1 MIDDYINKLSNS
13 NNNIGGGNVDN
24 SCLLLYYSEKRR
36 KFQAICLDFEK
47 QKGFFREEKVWTGCG
62 NVLSDP
68 WKRGE
73 RLFQMGDSDR
83 KIQIKLGL

>member
-1 MIDDYINKLSNS
+1 MWTTPVYFSIIAKKD
-13 NNNIGGGNVDN
+13 GNFKQFALILKN
-24 SCLLLYYSEKRR
+24 RR
-36 KFQAICLDFEK
+36 DFSVRK
-47 QKGFFREEKVWTGCG
+47 KVWTGCG